1 MKIWNPFKKT
11 EIRHKNNGQN
21 LSVQLG
27 SSDYDLQSALG
38 LVFGRYVRSSS
49 ELSLSAV
56 FRAVNIIAGSIAS
69 LPVILYRRD
78 SNGNKSEA
86 VNESLYNILK
96 KRPNK
101 IQTSYDLIFA
111 MIVDML
117 LRGNG
122 YAIIHRSVEDLSVIE
137 LEYVPAT
144 DVTIVKRKNADGSLQ
159 SVAYNISTR
168 TRLYESEEI
177 LHFRNYPDH
186 DGVTGLST
194 LSYAY
199 RTIKLGE
206 AGENAALG
214 YFESGGKLSG
224 ILTTQGMLTEK
235 QKTEMKKA
243 WAEAFGP
250 DSGTPGGIAVLS
262 GNQEYRPVQVNPT
275 DAQLLESRR
284 FQVSEIARFF
294 GVSPI
299 LLYDLEKNSYAAA
312 SEAHLQLLTDT
323 LQPIIFKIER
333 ELEFKLLVR
342 DTDATLDIHFDTTE
356 FLRTNNKENAEYY
369 RTLNAMGVLSVNEI
383 RSFLDL
389 NAIEDGDEHY
399 VAANLATLSNAKN
412 IASTTQTAQ
421 NRHDGYA
428 DNETDK

>member
-1 MKIWNPFKKT
+1 MNWWNPFRRLEK
-11 EIRHKNNGQN
+11 RHANNFQN
-21 LSVQLG
+21 VSVQLG
-27 SSDYDLQSALG
+27 GREFDLQSALS
-38 LVFGRYVRSSS
+38 LLFGKYTRSNT
-49 ELSLSAV
+49 ELGLSAV
-56 FRAVNIIAGSIAS
+56 FRAVNLIAGSVSS

-78 SNGNKSEA
+78 SKGNKSEA
-86 VNESLYNILK
+86 VNESLYGVLR
-96 KRPNK
+96 KRPNI
-101 IQTSYDLIFA
+101 IQTPYDLFFC

-122 YAIIHRSVEDLSVIE
+122 YAIIHRNPDDLSVTS
-137 LEYVPAT
+137 LEYVPAA

-194 LSYAY
+194 LSYAF
-199 RTIKLGE
+199 RTIQLGE

-224 ILTTQGMLTEK
+224 VLTTQGMLTEK
-235 QKTEMKKA
+235 QKTEMKQA
-243 WAEAFGP
+243 WAEAFG
-250 DSGTPGGIAVLS
+250 SGAGTPGGVAVLS
-262 GNQEYRPVQVNPT
+262 GNQQYQAIQVNPT

>member
-1 MKIWNPFKKT
+1 MNWWNPFRRLEK
-11 EIRHKNNGQN
+11 RHANNFQN
-21 LSVQLG
+21 VSVQLG
-27 SSDYDLQSALG
+27 GSEYDLQTALA
-38 LVFGRYVRSSS
+38 LVFGQYTRSNS
-49 ELSLSAV
+49 ELGLSAV
-56 FRAVNIIAGSIAS
+56 FRAVNLIAGSVSS
-69 LPVILYRRD
+69 LPVILYKRD
-78 SNGNKSEA
+78 SKGNKTEA
-86 VNESLYNILK
+86 VNESLYTVLR
-96 KRPNK
+96 KRPN
-101 IQTSYDLIFA
+101 IVQTPYDLFFC
-111 MIVDML
+111 MIADML

-122 YAIIHRSVEDLSVIE
+122 YAIIHRNPDDLSVKE
-137 LEYVPAT
+137 LEYVPAA
-144 DVTIVKRKNADGSLQ
+144 DVTIVKRNRADGSLE
-159 SVAYNISTR
+159 SVAYNIAR
-168 TRLYESEEI
+168 RVRLYESEEI

-186 DGVTGLST
+186 DGVTGMST

-199 RTIKLGE
+199 RTMKLGE

-224 ILTTQGMLTEK
+224 VLTTQGMLTEK
-235 QKTEMKKA
+235 QKTEMKQA
-243 WAEAFGP
+243 WAEAFG
-250 DSGTPGGIAVLS
+250 SGAGTPGGIAVLS
-262 GNQEYRPVQVNPT
+262 GNQQYQAIQVNPT

-342 DTDATLDIHFDTTE
+342 DQDRNLDIHFDTTE

-399 VAANLATLSNAKN
+399 VAANLATLSNVKN
-412 IASTTQTAQ
+412 IASSTQTAQ